1 MRKYFIFIAAALTA
15 ISCSQKWNDLVHE
28 EVPADITEFSVE
40 EQTSVQISKAK
51 KVVSVSVPEGTDLT
65 SLTVKTFA
73 VTEGA
78 QCSRTL
84 NAGEKVN
91 LSDTLRITL
100 TTYDEYVWKLIA
112 DIQKPDDPE
121 PQEGP
126 QIYNL
131 SFDNWS
137 LDPQLGALGVYNPY
151 GEDATEEEQKTWGNA
166 DKILA
171 AFGYSTNG
179 PERDFVAVKGE
190 GKAALRLQTQ
200 GIEALHK
207 LAAGSLFT
215 GQPGDIDI
223 MAMTAE
229 LLWGLPFT
237 ARPKALEGYYCYQ
250 PKTIDYAEEPH
261 LDKKGQPDKGAVVV
275 ILSDWQSQF
284 KVKPPT
290 SLVDYDND
298 PSIIGYGKILFEKES
313 SNYEKFHMDIQYRS
327 DRTPTMIT
335 IVTSSSYLG
344 DYFTGASGSVL
355 YLDEFKLVY

>member
-1 MRKYFIFIAAALTA
+1 MRKYFILFSAALA
-15 ISCSQKWNDLVHE
+15 ALSCSQKWNDLVHE
-28 EVPADITEFSVE
+28 EVPADITVFTVE
-40 EQTSVQISKAK
+40 EQVSVQISKAK
-51 KVVSVSVPEGTDLT
+51 KVVTVSVPEGTDMT
-65 SLTVKTFA
+65 SLTVQAFA

-78 QCSRTL
+78 QCSRTFK
-84 NAGEKVN
+84 AGEKVN

-100 TTYDEYVWKLIA
+100 TTYDEYVWSLIA
-112 DIQKPDDPE
+112 AVETPDE
-121 PQEGP
+121 PQPQDGP
-126 QIYNL
+126 QLYNM

-137 LDPQLGALGVYNPY
+137 PDAQLGTLGVYNPF
-151 GEDATEEEQKTWGNA
+151 GEDASEEEQKTWGNA
-166 DKILA
+166 DKLLA

-179 PERDFVAVKGE
+179 PEREFVAVKGE

-200 GIEALHK
+200 GIEALKK

-215 GQPGDIDI
+215 GQPGDIDF

-229 LLWGLPFT
+229 LHWGIPFT

-250 PKTIDYAEEPH
+250 PKTIDYAEAPH
-261 LDKKGQPDKGAVVV
+261 TDLKGQLDKGAVVV
-275 ILSDWQSQF
+275 ILTDWQSQF

-290 SLVDYDND
+290 SLVDFEND
-298 PSIIGYGKILFEKES
+298 PAIIGYGKILFEKES
-313 SNYEKFHMDIQYRS
+313 SNYEKFHLDIQYRS
-327 DRTPTMIT
+327 DRKPTMIT